1 MARGL
6 NKVMIIGNLGNDPD
20 VLATAGGMTVAKLSV
35 ATSSSRKDQQTGSWI
50 EETEWHRVALFGR
63 LAEVAQQYL
72 HKGSKVYIEG
82 RLKTNKWQD
91 NNGND
96 RYTTE
101 VIANEM
107 HMLDSRGGN
116 NSHHEEHAH
125 ESPQQPA
132 PQEQQSPPVPDDFD
146 DDIPF

>member
-1 MARGL
+1 
-6 NKVMIIGNLGNDPD
+6 
-20 VLATAGGMTVAKLSV
+20 
-35 ATSSSRKDQQTGSWI
+35 
-50 EETEWHRVALFGR
+50 
-63 LAEVAQQYL
+63 L

>member
-20 VLATAGGMTVAKLSV
+20 VRATAGGMTVAKLSV
-35 ATSSSRKDQQTGSWI
+35 ATSSSRKDPQTGSWI

-63 LAEVAQQYL
+63 LTEVAQQYL